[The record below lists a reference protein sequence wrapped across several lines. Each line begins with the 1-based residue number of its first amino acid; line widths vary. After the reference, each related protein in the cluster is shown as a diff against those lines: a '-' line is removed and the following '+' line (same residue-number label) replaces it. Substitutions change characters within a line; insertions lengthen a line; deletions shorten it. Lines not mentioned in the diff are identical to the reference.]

1 MTQLDTLISAIG
13 GLLDQPGLALGED
26 GKARLTQLGERVV
39 EARRIDGE
47 TLELAVALP
56 DLDYP
61 SEAMMTEILQA
72 NSLGAAT
79 GCGYLALEDGRVSL
93 RERWHPATVT
103 AESAPGRFEGFVECA
118 GYWLAVGCDQL
129 LERAA
134 DATPREDYSGDEL
147 QRLRDDMVLMRV

>member
-1 MTQLDTLISAIG
+1 MSQLDTLVGAIG
-13 GLLDQPGLALGED
+13 SLLDQPGLGLGED
-26 GKARLTQLGERVV
+26 GKTILTRLGERVV
-39 EARRIDGE
+39 EARRLDGE

-79 GCGYLALEDGRVSL
+79 GCGYLALEEHRVSL
-93 RERWHPATVT
+93 RERWHTATVT
-103 AESAPGRFEGFVECA
+103 ADGAPGRFEGFVECA

-134 DATPREDYSGDEL
+134 AATPPAEYSGEEL
-147 QRLRDDMVLMRV
+147 HRMGGDMVLMRV

>member
-1 MTQLDTLISAIG
+1 MTQLDTLVGTIG
-13 GLLDQPGLALGED
+13 SLLDQPGLALGED
-26 GKARLTQLGERVV
+26 GKALLTQLGDRVV

-61 SEAMMTEILQA
+61 NGAMMTEILQA

-79 GCGYLALEDGRVSL
+79 GCGYLALEESRVSL
-93 RERWHPATVT
+93 RERWHAPSVT
-103 AESAPGRFEGFVECA
+103 AESAVERFEGFLQCA

-134 DATPREDYSGDEL
+134 DAAPRDDYSRDDL
-147 QRLRDDMVLMRV
+147 QRMRDEMVLMRV